1 VLLKWQHQCQ
11 AQTNL
16 PAHLLICA
24 AVLHH
29 WQLLGGTSLKS
40 KNIMTPELLAMLGGG
55 VSGFVMKMIAAQA
68 DNQAR
73 LFERMIARQTIA
85 DESADKA
92 AARGGVYMR
101 RAITAAVIFAI
112 VIAPFVFAFTDI
124 GVSIQTESKG
134 FLGLFKRLEWSTVQ
148 GFVILPEIRQTALA
162 IVGFY
167 FGSSQVK

>member
-1 VLLKWQHQCQ
+1 
-11 AQTNL
+11 
-16 PAHLLICA
+16 
-24 AVLHH
+24 
-29 WQLLGGTSLKS
+29 
-40 KNIMTPELLAMLGGG
+40 MTPELLAMLGGG

-68 DNQAR
+68 DSQAR
-73 LFERMIARQTIA
+73 LFERMIARQTVA
-85 DESADKA
+85 DNSADKA
-92 AARGGVYMR
+92 AARGGIYMR

-124 GVSIQTESKG
+124 GVSIQSESKG